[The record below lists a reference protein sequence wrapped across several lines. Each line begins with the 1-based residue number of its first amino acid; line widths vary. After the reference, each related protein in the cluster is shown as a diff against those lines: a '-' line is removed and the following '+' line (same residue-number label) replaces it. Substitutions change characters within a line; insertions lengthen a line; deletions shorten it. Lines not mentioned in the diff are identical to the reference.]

1 VVENELRERNV
12 ELLELTQAR
21 SELEERVSFAS
32 STAMTAMSSMGEMGV
47 LLQALQRYNVCRSV
61 GELLEAVIA
70 TMASYD
76 LTGVVQIRTA
86 EGRVEASTRGETSPH
101 DAAVFSR
108 LSSMGRIV
116 HFHSRMIINYER
128 VSLLIHNV
136 PKEDAEKVG
145 RIRDNLAILVEAAD
159 VRLAALLAEQGFASR
174 QAAIVSTMEQMRQV
188 LSGIE
193 RRQNDSLSASTLAI
207 EQMVSNL
214 EKLFVHLGLST
225 RQEEM
230 LLDLINASIE
240 QISGAQSGQLDFQ
253 QELSGIIQKLEAFS
267 KL

>member
-1 VVENELRERNV
+1 
-12 ELLELTQAR
+12 
-21 SELEERVSFAS
+21 
-32 STAMTAMSSMGEMGV
+32 
-47 LLQALQRYNVCRSV
+47 
-61 GELLEAVIA
+61 
-70 TMASYD
+70 
-76 LTGVVQIRTA
+76 
-86 EGRVEASTRGETSPH
+86 
-101 DAAVFSR
+101 
-108 LSSMGRIV
+108 
-116 HFHSRMIINYER
+116 
-128 VSLLIHNV
+128 
-136 PKEDAEKVG
+136 
-145 RIRDNLAILVEAAD
+145 
-159 VRLAALLAEQGFASR
+159 
-174 QAAIVSTMEQMRQV
+174 MEQMRQV